1 VEWGRSQCEH
11 VHCWKGGG
19 AMLPA
24 AHPVRRSEAAA
35 DLHVALFYAEEP
47 PADTAPCLHGGVQRV
62 TLLDAQW

>member
-1 VEWGRSQCEH
+1 MCTAGKEAARC
-11 VHCWKGGG
+11 
-19 AMLPA
+19 LPA

>member
-1 VEWGRSQCEH
+1 
-11 VHCWKGGG
+11 
-19 AMLPA
+19 MLPA